1 MVAVLALLS
10 SVMWGTSDFLG
21 GKLARRRPPLAIVGF
36 GMVFGLFVML
46 VVMAATGAWS
56 APLGYLGWAI
66 CASISGLVGL
76 LMFYRALAIGTM
88 GVVSPIAAVG
98 IVVPLVGGLIAGD
111 IPSPVQAA
119 GVVFAIAGLGFVVA
133 PEREVM
139 ESTDAEKAVTVMD
152 ADARSV
158 HRKSILLAA
167 LSAVC
172 FGVALAAI
180 ARGSLISP
188 IMTMTSM
195 RLSSVVIIAVVAL
208 SLRSVG
214 GVTRHDLPQLAV
226 VGVFDVAAN
235 LTYGLAASGGAL
247 VVAAV
252 LGSLYPVFTVL
263 LAWHLL
269 GERLRRIQYLGIA
282 LALLGVVLMSID

>member
-10 SVMWGTSDFLG
+10 SFMWGTSDFLG
-21 GKLARRRPPLAIVGF
+21 GRLARRRPPLAIIGF
-36 GMVFGLFVML
+36 GMAFGLGAMLIVMVL
-46 VVMAATGAWS
+46 TRAWQ
-56 APLGYLGWAI
+56 APLGYLPWAI
-66 CASISGLVGL
+66 LASVTGLVGL
-76 LMFYRALAIGTM
+76 AMFYRALAIGTM

-98 IVVPLVGGLIAGD
+98 IVVPLVGGLLAGD
-111 IPSPVQAA
+111 IPSAVQAA
-119 GVVFAIAGLGFVVA
+119 GVVFAIVGLGFVVA

-139 ESTDAEKAVTVMD
+139 DSTDAEKAETVMD
-152 ADARSV
+152 SDARSV
-158 HRKSILLAA
+158 HRQSILLAA

-172 FGVALAAI
+172 FGLALTAI

-188 IMTMTSM
+188 VMTMTTM
-195 RLSSVVIIAVVAL
+195 RLCSVAMIIVVAV

-214 GVTRHDLPQLAV
+214 GVTRHDLPQTAII
-226 VGVFDVAAN
+226 GIFDVAAN

-263 LAWHLL
+263 LAWRLL
-269 GERLRRIQYLGIA
+269 GERLRKIQYVGIT